1 MIPGFSLD
9 LEVSPGPGRT
19 TGHCGAC
26 WQTPPRPPSGL
37 TPSRYGDPGVFIR
50 PACSSMRLRNEI
62 ELCGFFQRH
71 SSSIRPSNP
80 GRTLSKI
87 GHPLRSRKA
96 APACAKQNG
105 YCCAR
110 PPPLRTAFAHG
121 LCASS
126 LSNISFVNLR
136 FGIVRG
142 RFQCCTRGGQNG
154 GSDPPV
160 CALRAALTPGCIAHH
175 VGQCRSPYGGVAPA
189 IVILAG
195 RLGLRR
201 TEAA

>member
-1 MIPGFSLD
+1 
-9 LEVSPGPGRT
+9 
-19 TGHCGAC
+19 
-26 WQTPPRPPSGL
+26 
-37 TPSRYGDPGVFIR
+37 
-50 PACSSMRLRNEI
+50 MRRRNEI
-62 ELCGFFQRH
+62 ELCGFFPRH
-71 SSSIRPSNP
+71 SSSIRSANP

-110 PPPLRTAFAHG
+110 PLRTAFAHD

-126 LSNISFVNLR
+126 LSNIYFLNLWL
-136 FGIVRG
+136 GHLHG
-142 RFQCCTRGGQNG
+142 RFQCCTRGGVQCCTRGGIQCCTREGVQCCTRGGQNG

-160 CALRAALTPGCIAHH
+160 CALRAALTPGCNAHH
-175 VGQCRSPYGGVAPA
+175 VGRCRPPYGGVAPA
-189 IVILAG
+189 TMIPAG

-201 TEAA
+201 AETA